1 MMNREFVVFN
11 VSEIDDINYDE
22 VIERSADFLRL
33 SLDGEKTFVKYEGDM
48 PDSVDSLT
56 TKEAVRSYSEIREL
70 LATDDWNTNGS
81 IILLSAVYMVWK
93 SSINI

>member
-1 MMNREFVVFN
+1 MIRDIMMNREFVVFN

-33 SLDGEKTFVKYEGDM
+33 SLDGEKTFIKYEGDM

-70 LATDDWNTNGS
+70 LATEDWNTNGS
-81 IILLSAVYMVWK
+81 IAE
-93 SSINI
+93 

>member
-1 MMNREFVVFN
+1 MIKDIMMNRKFVVFN

-22 VIERSADFLRL
+22 VIERSANFLRL

-56 TKEAVRSYSEIREL
+56 TKEDVMSYSEIREL
-70 LATDDWNTNGS
+70 LATEDWNANGS
-81 IILLSAVYMVWK
+81 IAE
-93 SSINI
+93 

>member
-1 MMNREFVVFN
+1 MAFQVSPGVN

-22 VIERSADFLRL
+22 VIEKSSKFLRL
-33 SLDGEKTFVKYEGDM
+33 SLDGEKTFIKYEGDM

-70 LATDDWNTNGS
+70 LETGNWNANGS
-81 IILLSAVYMVWK
+81 IAE
-93 SSINI
+93 